1 MSKALTNAQIIKA
14 IGLDESI
21 NSTTKYTLIICV
33 HVCMDWSS
41 WSAAISADQIAE
53 ASAQSSRQVKRHL
66 KSLIESGW
74 LTRSAEVR
82 GPGLHH
88 KSYTRLNLSKVRE
101 VLDHAVTELVRA
113 PDHDVTDLVSHDV
126 TDLVRAPDHDVT
138 DLVNGSDHDV
148 TDLVSRSS
156 WSTNYVTPTV
166 TDLVSHDVTDLVETL
181 PKVSHS
187 SISLNYTNQSLSNL
201 SDAEP
206 SSDSVREREAELD
219 AEEQERADIWDRL
232 MPEPEPIT
240 EELIGSIWV
249 VSRID
254 DDLAYKREI
263 MRQIEHHERWDIK
276 RALWNRQ
283 EGDRLFAQM
292 KADLIAPRSAIDWV
306 TTQAAGH
313 PPAISTPAAP
323 APKPKTYTVTLSDVE
338 RRRQIDKAWA
348 EGWDQ

>member
-1 MSKALTNAQIIKA
+1 MKEMDARLAIMAVEELTAAQKLIMLYILTRVDWQSWSGSVSTNDIEQGTRQSARNIKRSLKALADLGYIERDIKRR
-14 IGLDESI
+14 D
-21 NSTTKYTLIICV
+21 
-33 HVCMDWSS
+33 D
-41 WSAAISADQIAE
+41 
-53 ASAQSSRQVKRHL
+53 
-66 KSLIESGW
+66 
-74 LTRSAEVR
+74 
-82 GPGLHH
+82 GLHH
-88 KSYTRLNLSKVRE
+88 KASIKVCLSQLGDRKSPPMVTESHHQASKGSDRKSPPMVTESHHTEAEGSDRKSPPMVTNWHEGSDRKSPGVVTNWPKGGDRKSPNNNKDQYNININQYNINSDEAELSSAPVRE
-101 VLDHAVTELVRA
+101 
-113 PDHDVTDLVSHDV
+113 
-126 TDLVRAPDHDVT
+126 
-138 DLVNGSDHDV
+138 
-148 TDLVSRSS
+148 
-156 WSTNYVTPTV
+156 
-166 TDLVSHDVTDLVETL
+166 
-181 PKVSHS
+181 
-187 SISLNYTNQSLSNL
+187 
-201 SDAEP
+201 AE
-206 SSDSVREREAELD
+206 VELD
-219 AEEQERADIWDRL
+219 AEEQARADLWDQL

-283 EGDRLFAQM
+283 EGDQLFAQM

-323 APKPKTYTVTLSDVE
+323 PPKPKTYTVTLSDVE

>member
-1 MSKALTNAQIIKA
+1 MKEMDARLAIMAVEELTAAQKLIMLYILTRVDWQSWSGSVSTNDIEQGTRQSARNIKRSLKALADLGYIERDIKRR
-14 IGLDESI
+14 D
-21 NSTTKYTLIICV
+21 
-33 HVCMDWSS
+33 D
-41 WSAAISADQIAE
+41 
-53 ASAQSSRQVKRHL
+53 
-66 KSLIESGW
+66 
-74 LTRSAEVR
+74 
-82 GPGLHH
+82 GLHH
-88 KSYTRLNLSKVRE
+88 KASIKVCLSQLGDRKSPPM
-101 VLDHAVTELVRA
+101 VTE
-113 PDHDVTDLVSHDV
+113 SHHQ
-126 TDLVRAPDHDVT
+126 ASK
-138 DLVNGSDHDV
+138 GSDRKSPPIV
-148 TDLVSRSS
+148 TESHHTEAEGSDRKSPPMVTNWHEGSDRKSPGVVTNWPKGGDRKSPNNNKDQYNININQYNINSDEAELSS
-156 WSTNYVTPTV
+156 APV
-166 TDLVSHDVTDLVETL
+166 
-181 PKVSHS
+181 
-187 SISLNYTNQSLSNL
+187 
-201 SDAEP
+201 
-206 SSDSVREREAELD
+206 REAEVELD
-219 AEEQERADIWDRL
+219 AKEQARADLWDQL